1 MEIHEFTKKT
11 DLVPMADLI
20 TLAANRRSFG
30 DDVLAAFTTQVQL
43 RSSQAQA
50 VLDAATQANRDTLL
64 ASEQRSYDG
73 AIRERDSILS
83 LQRQVEARTEQRAFV
98 PATQTRTPEHS
109 GALPPGPVLGTEQ
122 RMLPWLQARGRYAY
136 ESDAGAD
143 TMRLGALVAAHV
155 TGNRS
160 HLTDL
165 ERRALAEGTD
175 STGGFTV
182 PEIVGSRFID
192 RVRAALVVM
201 KAGAQTV
208 PMTSDTLHLAR
219 VAQPGI
225 FHAGTPSVNAAT
237 GGWKLENDPITESEL
252 LLERI
257 TFSAHTL
264 PLLLKMSVELFED
277 STNIVEIV
285 ESEMAAS
292 TALELDRV
300 ALIGSGTPPE
310 PRGIKNTPGVLTGTV
325 PATPANYD
333 WLIDEVAKL
342 WAVNED
348 PNALIGNTTLAVAMA
363 KFKGTDGQPLTRAT
377 ALEGLKVFRTNAA
390 GANAF
395 LGDFTQLLIG
405 MRTSFRIETSRDGA
419 GAFERL
425 QVAVRSYIRA
435 DVQVARPKAF
445 DVLAAAA
452 AREGRE
458 GGK

>member
-1 MEIHEFTKKT
+1 MEIQDFVKKT
-11 DLVPMADLI
+11 ELVPIADLTTI
-20 TLAANRRSFG
+20 AAKRGAFG
-30 DDVLAAFTTQVQL
+30 DDVLAAFTTQIQL
-43 RSSQAQA
+43 RSSQAQT
-50 VLDAATQANRDTLL
+50 VLETATAANRDTLL
-64 ASEQRSYDG
+64 ASEQRSYDA

-83 LQRQVEARTEQRAFV
+83 LQRQVEQRTEQRAFV
-98 PATQTRTPEHS
+98 PATQTRTTEHS
-109 GALPPGPVLGTEQ
+109 SALPPGPVLRTEQ

-136 ESDAGAD
+136 QDDQGSD

-160 HLTDL
+160 FLTDL

-182 PEIVGSRFID
+182 PEIVASRFID
-192 RVRAALVVM
+192 RVRDALVVT
-201 KAGAQTV
+201 KAGAQIV

-225 FHAGTPSVNAAT
+225 FLPAAPTINAAV
-237 GGWKLENDPITESEL
+237 GGWKLENDLIDEAEL
-252 LLERI
+252 LLERV

-300 ALIGSGTPPE
+300 ALVGTGTAPE
-310 PRGIKNTPGVLTGTV
+310 PRGIKNTTGVLTGTV
-325 PATPANYD
+325 PATPTNYD

-348 PNALIGNTTLAVAMA
+348 PNALITNTTLAVAMA
-363 KFKGTDGQPLTRAT
+363 KFKGTDGQPLTRA
-377 ALEGLKVFRTNAA
+377 AVLDGLKVFRTNAA
-390 GANAF
+390 GTNAF
-395 LGDFTQLLIG
+395 LGDFTQLLLG
-405 MRTSFRIETSRDGA
+405 MRTSFRIETSREGA

-445 DVLAAAA
+445 DVLSA
-452 AREGRE
+452 GV
-458 GGK
+458 